1 MIKRIEVNLE
11 AIEPFYFFWV
21 AARNKESIG
30 ERFFHDIGE
39 MSAVKNMYDDEFN
52 EESVRRTLS
61 AIKNREPF
69 TGNKKEQKFWNL
81 NMWMMEDFDY
91 TDSIIRPVKKLNL
104 DNLVSELGNAK
115 NEQGYEE
122 VEVILSP
129 MPLEDSIIIGNKL
142 LVNFFRVKPGETDDQ
157 ANFGETTLK
166 AYIQEQL
173 EKMLNM

>member
-1 MIKRIEVNLE
+1 MLKKIDVNLE
-11 AIEPFYFFWV
+11 AIEALYFFWV
-21 AARNKESIG
+21 AARNKESVS

-39 MSAVKNMYDDEFN
+39 MPAVMNMYDDEFD

-69 TGNKKEQKFWNL
+69 TGNKKERKFWNL

-91 TDSIIRPVKKLNL
+91 TDSLIRPVKKLNL
-104 DNLVSELGNAK
+104 DDLVSDLGKVN
-115 NEQGYEE
+115 NVDGYEE
-122 VEVILSP
+122 VEVVFSP
-129 MPLEDSIIIGNKL
+129 IPLEDSIIKGNKL
-142 LVNFFRVKPGETDDQ
+142 LVNFFRVKPGESDDA

-173 EKMLNM
+173 VELLTK